1 MLAALLSAVPAL
13 AQKTTEARITAAT
26 ADLKEMMNASD
37 KGIPQDLLNKAS
49 CLVIVPNLKSGGFIG
64 GAQYGRGF
72 FTCRKASGVGWSAPG
87 AIKLEGG
94 KFGLLIGV
102 KETDVIMLVMNKSGM
117 DHLLSDKFQIGG
129 EASAAA
135 GPVGR
140 DSSAMT
146 DAEMHAEILSY
157 SRSRGVFGGLDIGG
171 SAVSTDSETNQE
183 LYGKT
188 LTNREILDSHMSVPA
203 EARPLIHEL
212 NMLSSRKWL
221 GGAGL
226 QPASSPY

>member
-212 NMLSSRKWL
+212 NMLSSRK
-221 GGAGL
+221 
-226 QPASSPY
+226 